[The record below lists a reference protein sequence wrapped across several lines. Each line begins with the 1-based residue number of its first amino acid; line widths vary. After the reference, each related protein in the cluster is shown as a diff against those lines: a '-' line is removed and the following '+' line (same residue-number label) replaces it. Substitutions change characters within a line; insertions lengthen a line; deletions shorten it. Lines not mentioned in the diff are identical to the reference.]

1 MEYIYRMINSIEPF
15 VHIEEKKLEE
25 AFRKERVGT
34 KRFQG
39 NQVVYLQGEECT
51 TMDMVLKGAVDIHT
65 IDQEGNIITLARFK
79 KGDIVGVNL
88 LFSSDS
94 TYPFSVTAVE
104 DTEIL
109 QLSKRILLDLSK
121 DNPRFTEALL
131 QTVSDKALSL
141 ANWITQ
147 ISMKPLRE
155 KLLDYIHLEIKR
167 QGKGRIILTTSKKD
181 LAERLGVQRTS
192 LSRELQKMKKDG
204 LLDYDR
210 TSITL
215 LK

>member
-1 MEYIYRMINSIEPF
+1 MEYIYRMMNSIEPF
-15 VHIEEKKLEE
+15 VHVEEEKLKE
-25 AFRKERVGT
+25 AFQRDNLKIR
-34 KRFQG
+34 RFHE
-39 NQVVYLQGEECT
+39 NQVIYLQGESCSS
-51 TMDMVLKGAVDIHT
+51 MDVVLKGAVDIHS
-65 IDQEGNIITLARFK
+65 IDQEGNIITLARFRK
-79 KGDIVGVNL
+79 DEIVGVNL
-88 LFSSDS
+88 LFSTDS

-104 DTEIL
+104 ETEIL
-109 QLSKRILLDLSK
+109 QLSRDILLELSR

-155 KLLDYIHLEIKR
+155 KILDFIHLEMKR
-167 QGKGRIILTTSKKD
+167 QGNDRIILPTSKKD

-204 LLDYDR
+204 ILHYDR
-210 TSITL
+210 SSITL
-215 LK
+215 IK